1 MYRYHK
7 LTSKEQEII
16 LQKGTESPGS
26 GEFNDFNQVGIFI
39 CKQCDAPL
47 YLSNDKF
54 SSACGWPSFDDEIPH
69 AIKKTLDKDKKRT
82 EILCQRCGA
91 HLGHIFIGE
100 KQTPK
105 NTRHCV
111 NSLSLSFVSA
121 FSIEGYE
128 RALFAG
134 GCFWGI
140 QYYFE
145 QEQGIIS
152 SNAGYIGGTVVNPNY
167 DEVCTGKSGHAEAV
181 EVIFDPKLTSY
192 ETLLKLFFEIHDP
205 TQKMRQGPDI
215 GPQYRSAIF
224 YLSQQQ
230 EIIANT
236 IIQLLKNKGLK
247 IVTEITPASRF
258 YPAEQAHQHYF
269 EKQGKFPTCHNRT
282 KIF

>member
-1 MYRYHK
+1 VHRYHK

-16 LQKGTESPGS
+16 LQKGTEPPES
-26 GEFNDFNQVGIFI
+26 GEFNDFNRVGVYI

-54 SSACGWPSFDDEIPH
+54 SSECGWPSFDDEIPG
-69 AIKKTLDKDKKRT
+69 AIKKSLDKDKKRT
-82 EILCQRCGA
+82 EIVCTHCGA

-100 KQTPK
+100 KYTPK
-105 NTRHCV
+105 NMRHCV
-111 NSLSLSFVSA
+111 NSLSLTFVPA
-121 FSIEGYE
+121 FTVEGYE

-145 QEQGIIS
+145 QEQGIVS
-152 SNAGYIGGTVVNPNY
+152 ATAGYIGGTVVAPTY

-181 EVIFDPKLTSY
+181 EVIFDPKLVSY
-192 ETLLKLFFEIHDP
+192 ETLVKLFFEIHDP
-205 TQKMRQGPDI
+205 TQRMRQGPDI

-224 YLSQQQ
+224 YLSRGQ
-230 EIIANT
+230 EATVNK
-236 IIQLLKNKGLK
+236 IIQFLKLKGLK
-247 IVTEITPASRF
+247 IVTEVAPASRF
-258 YPAEQAHQHYF
+258 YPAEKEHQHYF
-269 EKQGKFPTCHNRT
+269 EKKGKFPTCNYRT